1 MQTDVYRLWST
12 RIVTFAVSALA
23 AASVGYWAV
32 KGWGSHVSGAPPPV
46 ASMAAPSGGVQG
58 IARALGGG
66 KTATM
71 PVAGREAPAVS
82 SRYALLGIVASPGR
96 GAALISVDGQAA
108 KPVRVGN
115 PVDGDLVLKSV
126 ALRSAVLA
134 NSRNMPAEITL
145 ELPSLDK

>member
-1 MQTDVYRLWST
+1 MQTDAYRLWST

-32 KGWGSHVSGAPPPV
+32 KGWGPPMTIAPPTV
-46 ASMAAPSGGVQG
+46 ALMAAPSGGVQA
-58 IARALGGG
+58 IARAFGGG
-66 KTATM
+66 KTATV
-71 PVAGREAPAVS
+71 PVAGSELPAAG
-82 SRYALLGIVASPGR
+82 SRYALLGILASPGR

-115 PVDGDLVLKSV
+115 LVDGDLVLKSV
-126 ALRSAVLA
+126 SLRSAVLA
-134 NSRNMPAEITL
+134 NSRNAPAGITL